1 MKFLKYFS
9 AALLASLLAAC
20 SEEPEMPPVYQFTPN
35 TTILQL
41 KQQYWSTERNYVE
54 SVALTNGEPT
64 VVKGRVVSSDESG
77 NIYKSIIIADET
89 AALTI
94 AVNTTETYKNYQL
107 GQEVYVDATYLKIGG
122 YNGLMQL
129 GGETTYNGAPSMTFM
144 EADSLASHVHQSGAP
159 DMAIVESLTKTTTI
173 AELNNAKSTTEG
185 LIAWQ
190 SQRVRIEGLTF
201 EDAGTEFAP
210 SGNTNRYLKDAT
222 GNRINMRCSSYAS
235 FAKTKIPSGTGTVTA
250 ILSYYGTDWQLLLV
264 DTTDLEGFT
273 WDDSGSTPDDGGST
287 PEYEIIPDGEG
298 SKESP
303 YNTTQVN
310 ALNNSGATSQWV
322 TGYIVGVMNYIEG
335 TGNVFSNTELTT
347 NSNIVIAQSPIDDH
361 SNYVAVQLPIGS
373 VRETVNLVDHPEYLG
388 KQITVCGDLLKYCGI
403 AGVKSTSEAI
413 IDGKSSNSGSAP
425 GEGVTMTKVAEIT
438 SGGKYA
444 FWTNDKVALPMPAG
458 KNYSWLTVGDAKLN
472 ADGTLSTAETN
483 VYTFTETAQG
493 WTIQDSNGVYLYM
506 EGTYNS
512 FQLSGTLNESVGTFF
527 WDVTVNAEGRVEIV
541 NKSNDKMMQ
550 YSTQY
555 NSYGAY
561 TDRTTGVLPYL
572 FQPAQ

>member
-94 AVNTTETYKNYQL
+94 AVNATETYKNYQL

-287 PEYEIIPDGEG
+287 PDDGAG
-298 SKESP
+298 SQEQP
-303 YNTTQVN
+303 YTVSEVIAMNNPGTT
-310 ALNNSGATSQWV
+310 GKWV
-322 TGYIVGVMNYIEG
+322 TGYIVGLMNYIEG

-347 NSNIVIAQSPIDDH
+347 NSNIVIAETQSDYGT
-361 SNYVAVQLPIGS
+361 SYVAVQLPAGALRDAI
-373 VRETVNLVDHPEYLG
+373 NLVDHPEFLG
-388 KQITVCGDLLKYCGI
+388 KEVSLCGDLLKYCGI
-403 AGVKSTSEAI
+403 AGVKNTSVAI
-413 IDGKSSNSGSAP
+413 IDGETYGTAPVAP
-425 GEGVTMTKVAEIT
+425 GEGVTMTKATEIT

-444 FWTNDKVALPMPAG
+444 FWTNDKVALPMPTG

>member
-35 TTILQL
+35 TTIRDL
-41 KQQYWSTERNYVE
+41 KQQYWSTDRNYIE
-54 SVALTNGEPT
+54 TVALTNGEPT
-64 VVKGRVVSSDESG
+64 VVKGRVISSDESG
-77 NIYKSIIIADET
+77 NIYKSIMIADET

-94 AVNTTETYKNYQL
+94 AVNTTDTYKNYPL

-129 GGETTYNGAPSMTFM
+129 GGEGTYNGAPSMTFM
-144 EADSLASHVHQSGAP
+144 EADSLASHMHQSGAP
-159 DMAIVESLTKTTTI
+159 NMDIIEQLTITTTI
-173 AELNNAKSTTEG
+173 PELNNAKSTTDG
-185 LIAWQ
+185 LITWQ
-190 SQRVRIEGLTF
+190 SQRVRLEGLTF
-201 EDAGTEFAP
+201 EDAGAEFAP
-210 SGNTNRYLKDAT
+210 SGNTNRYLKDAN

-264 DTTDLEGFT
+264 DTTDLVGFT
-273 WDDSGSTPDDGGST
+273 WNDSGSSTPDD
-287 PEYEIIPDGEG
+287 DG
-298 SKESP
+298 
-303 YNTTQVN
+303 
-310 ALNNSGATSQWV
+310 SGAGSQTQPYSVSQIIAMNNPGTTGKWV

-347 NSNIVIAQSPIDDH
+347 NSNIVIAETPADYGT
-361 SNYVAVQLPIGS
+361 NYVAVQLPNGAL
-373 VRETVNLVDHPEYLG
+373 REAINLVDNPEFFG
-388 KQITVCGDLLKYCGI
+388 KEVSLCGDLLKYCGI
-403 AGVKSTSEAI
+403 AGVKNTSVAI
-413 IDGKSSNSGSAP
+413 IDGETYGTAPVSP
-425 GEGVTMTKVAEIT
+425 GEGTTMTKATEIA
-438 SGGKYA
+438 SGGKYV
-444 FWTNDKVALPMPAG
+444 FWTNDKVALPMPSG
-458 KNYSWLTVGDAKLN
+458 KNYSWLTVADAKLN

-483 VYTFTETAQG
+483 AYTFTETAQG

-512 FQLSGTLNESVGTFF
+512 FQLSATLDETVGTFF

-561 TDRTTGVLPYL
+561 TDRTTGMLPYL
-572 FQPAQ
+572 FQSAQ